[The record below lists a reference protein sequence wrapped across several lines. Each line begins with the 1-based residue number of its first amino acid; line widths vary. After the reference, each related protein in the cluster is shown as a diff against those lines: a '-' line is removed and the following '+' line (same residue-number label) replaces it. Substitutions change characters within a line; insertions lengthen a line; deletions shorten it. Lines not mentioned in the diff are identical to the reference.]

1 MNFINDCVSNKDMLG
16 YEPYIKAFEYLIE
29 NHNKL
34 MNLPIVFGIHGKWGV
49 GKSTFMDLIR
59 FRLEKSGRYYTIGIN
74 PWEYANDYNFISIF
88 LAELFRKIKEDL
100 CNEEKGVDDSITNFF
115 KSICRPMKFS
125 ANLPGVKAEYD
136 FGKLTFESQK
146 ELVDKYI
153 TENYEIKDT
162 IHRILNYEIF
172 DNKKLV
178 VFIDDL
184 DRCSSDKVMEVI
196 EAIKLILNSEN
207 CIFFLGCDKEY
218 LQSAFLI
225 KHKEFLNFLHNKDK
239 EEIFKRFADEY
250 LEKIIQIPFSIPALN
265 EEAIEN
271 YINELLTPIDSVRE
285 SDIKSKDLYENFKKS
300 LNVKLFTKML
310 IEKNLNP
317 RRIKRILNIVFLN
330 YLFIIFKSDEED
342 IRKQDLD
349 LLMLLGIIR
358 DQYSVYYRKNLLS
371 EILCKR
377 TFKIML
383 DFIKNEENR
392 TELEDT
398 NIESITENEEVNDL
412 FNIFFKELK
421 IKSYSKL
428 DELLNNIGNILTI
441 SHTTTSEN
449 YEELYWGEIGEIKST
464 TGTNK
469 TLKVFLNRIKSNQ
482 KQIDFLLWFFNNIY
496 DDKIII

>member
-1 MNFINDCVSNKDMLG
+1 M
-16 YEPYIKAFEYLIE
+16 YL
-29 NHNKL
+29 
-34 MNLPIVFGIHGKWGV
+34 
-49 GKSTFMDLIR
+49 
-59 FRLEKSGRYYTIGIN
+59 
-74 PWEYANDYNFISIF
+74 
-88 LAELFRKIKEDL
+88 
-100 CNEEKGVDDSITNFF
+100 
-115 KSICRPMKFS
+115 
-125 ANLPGVKAEYD
+125 
-136 FGKLTFESQK
+136 
-146 ELVDKYI
+146 
-153 TENYEIKDT
+153 
-162 IHRILNYEIF
+162 
-172 DNKKLV
+172 
-178 VFIDDL
+178 
-184 DRCSSDKVMEVI
+184 
-196 EAIKLILNSEN
+196 
-207 CIFFLGCDKEY
+207 FLGCDKEY

-271 YINELLTPIDSVRE
+271 YINELLTPIDPVKE
-285 SDIKSKDLYENFKKS
+285 SNIKSKDLYENFKKS

-330 YLFIIFKSDEED
+330 YLFIIFKSDKED
-342 IRKQDLD
+342 IQKQDLD

-383 DFIKNEENR
+383 DFIKNEENK

-398 NIESITENEEVNDL
+398 NIESITENEEINDL

-428 DELLNNIGNILTI
+428 DEVLNNIGNILTI

-469 TLKVFLNRIKSNQ
+469 TLKVFLNRIKSKSKTNR
-482 KQIDFLLWFFNNIY
+482 FFVMVF
-496 DDKIII
+496 